1 MHFEFIANVK
11 KAYLIRYAFF
21 VEAAHSFYK
30 VKVVK
35 LRKAALKIRLGI
47 SLQRLLMLYL
57 L

>member
-21 VEAAHSFYK
+21 VEAAHNFYK